1 MTDSM
6 DPALQILTTPKKR
19 ATYRPAA
26 LRTNSNSRLS
36 SMASAPAV
44 AAQTGGTPNH
54 NHRVPRTDSLLSR
67 ISATPGSSLSPGEV
81 TRDHWTPDANA
92 STCGACPL
100 QFSFLERKHHCR
112 RCGGIFCS
120 SHSAYTVT
128 LNPTDAS
135 FSPVGVSARACP
147 RCRREYE
154 LWMSPP
160 TTIASAAGR
169 SSTVRSQ
176 KVNMNKKATTGGG
189 NEAEDDMRGLPAASV
204 PTDWTWST
212 F

>member
-1 MTDSM
+1 MTTESM
-6 DPALQILTTPKKR
+6 DPGLQILTTPKKR
-19 ATYRPAA
+19 ASYRPAA

-36 SMASAPAV
+36 SMTAVPTTAS
-44 AAQTGGTPNH
+44 G
-54 NHRVPRTDSLLSR
+54 RTESLLGRVST
-67 ISATPGSSLSPGEV
+67 TPVSSLREV
-81 TRDHWTPDANA
+81 TREHWTPDASA
-92 STCGACPL
+92 STCGACPT

-128 LNPTDAS
+128 LNPVDAS
-135 FSPVGVSARACP
+135 FSPVGVTSRACS

-160 TTIASAAGR
+160 GR
-169 SSTVRSQ
+169 PPVRPQ
-176 KVNMNKKATTGGG
+176 KVNKATATTIKD
-189 NEAEDDMRGLPAASV
+189 EAEDEMRGLPAASV
-204 PTDWTWST
+204 PNDWTWST